1 MRRICIHFLVTCVAG
16 LTPDTMHLRD
26 IKYMLSRTLPD
37 MPVPQPYTAL
47 RSVCSPTD
55 TFVAFPKE
63 EIEQSLAARFEQ
75 QVSRYPQRLALKT
88 PQQTLTYTA
97 LNQTANRI
105 AHAICARRGDEVEPV
120 AMLLSQSAPLIA
132 AIFGVLKSGKIYVP
146 VDPTHPPA
154 RITYML
160 QDSQAALLI
169 TNNEHLA
176 LARELAGETH
186 ALLNLDDLEPGL
198 ATTNPGRSIAADALA
213 YILYTSGSTGQPKG
227 VVQTHRNVLF
237 DIRRQT
243 NALYIC
249 ANDRLALCFSCTA
262 SAAVSPIFGAL
273 LNGAALLPFDIK
285 AAGVASLAAWLRQ
298 EDITMCDIGLTMFRH
313 MLMSLTGTEQFPT
326 LRLLCPAG
334 EQVYKRDVD
343 LFRRYFA
350 PHCVFQNALGSTETR
365 TVTQYFIDQHTPV
378 DDGLVPVGYAVAE
391 QEVLLLNDAGEEVG
405 PQEVGEVVVRSAY
418 LSPGYWRRPD
428 LTQAAFQ
435 PDPQDSSKRLY
446 RTGDLG
452 WKHSDGCLVHL
463 GRKDFQ
469 VKIRGHRIEVAEI
482 ELALLDIPA
491 IKEAVVVAH
500 HDQAGDHHLVA
511 YIVVPEPPPPTA
523 TMLRQTLS
531 ARLPEHMLPA
541 VFVTLAALPLTPT
554 GKVDRLAL
562 PAPDRTRPQLAM
574 PLHPPRTPIE
584 IELVGLWTEVLGVEP
599 VGIHDAFLDLG
610 GDSLLASHL
619 MIRVMSKFHLDIP
632 FRLLMQATTVED
644 MAIVITQHLAD
655 TAMLE
660 DVAGLLAE
668 VEWLSEDE
676 AQRSLTGN
684 WSS

>member
-1 MRRICIHFLVTCVAG
+1 MYARRKTLLSPSVRKRLSNRLRRALNNRSAGIHSGWPCR
-16 LTPDTMHLRD
+16 H
-26 IKYMLSRTLPD
+26 
-37 MPVPQPYTAL
+37 
-47 RSVCSPTD
+47 
-55 TFVAFPKE
+55 
-63 EIEQSLAARFEQ
+63 
-75 QVSRYPQRLALKT
+75 

-105 AHAICARRGDEVEPV
+105 AHAIGARRGDEAEPV

-146 VDPTHPPA
+146 MEPSHPAA

-176 LARELAGETH
+176 LAQELAGETH
-186 ALLNLDDLEPGL
+186 ALLNLDDLDPGL
-198 ATTNPGRSIAADALA
+198 PMTDPGRPIAADALA

-243 NALYIC
+243 NDLYIC

-298 EDITMCDIGLTMFRH
+298 EEITMCDIGLTTFRH
-313 MLMSLTGTEQFPT
+313 MLMSLTGTEQFPK

-343 LFRRYFA
+343 LYRRHFA

-405 PQEVGEVVVRSAY
+405 PQQAGEIVVRSAY
-418 LSPGYWRRPD
+418 LSPGYWRGPD

-435 PDPQDSSKRLY
+435 LDGQDSSKRLY

-452 WKHSDGCLVHL
+452 WKRTDGCLVHL

-500 HDQAGDHHLVA
+500 HDQAGEQHLVA
-511 YIVVPEPPPPTA
+511 YIAVPEPPAPPLQCCGRHYQQGCQSTCC
-523 TMLRQTLS
+523 RPSLS
-531 ARLPEHMLPA
+531 PSRHCHSRRL
-541 VFVTLAALPLTPT
+541 
-554 GKVDRLAL
+554 GKSIVWHCRRLIGRVHSW
-562 PAPDRTRPQLAM
+562 PCP
-574 PLHPPRTPIE
+574 HPPRTPIE
-584 IELVGLWTEVLGVEP
+584 VELVGLWTEVLGVEP

-610 GDSLLASHL
+610 GDSLLASRL
-619 MIRVMSKFHLDIP
+619 MSRVMSKFHLDIP
-632 FRLLMQATTVED
+632 FRLLMQATTVEE
-644 MAIVITQHLAD
+644 MAIVITQHLAE
-655 TAMLE
+655 TAALE

-668 VEWLSEDE
+668 VERLSEDE
-676 AQRSLTGN
+676 TQPPRTGN
-684 WSS
+684 GSL